1 MSAEAIDINAID
13 IAVQDERNDVRTDI
27 HGEFEYTCDGQ
38 EGTGCWSSMSHDG
51 ACIQLGRY
59 LRPTRLI
66 RINKDGH
73 DIFGAVV
80 WCRPTANSESFVA
93 GIRFIDGGVEASFLI
108 LSAMVQQ
115 MVRSRKQKQ
124 LNR

>member
-1 MSAEAIDINAID
+1 MSAEALE
-13 IAVQDERNDVRTDI
+13 IAVNDERNDVRANV
-27 HGEFEYTCDGQ
+27 HGEFEYTCDG
-38 EGTGCWSSMSHDG
+38 EDGTGCWSSMSHDG
-51 ACIQLGRY
+51 ACIKLGRY

-66 RINKDGH
+66 RITKDGH
-73 DIFGAVV
+73 DIFASVV
-80 WCRPTANSESFVA
+80 WCRPTTNSESFVA

-124 LNR
+124 LTR

>member
-1 MSAEAIDINAID
+1 MSAEALELTI
-13 IAVQDERNDVRTDI
+13 QDERVESRTSV
-27 HGEFEYTCDGQ
+27 HGTFEYTCDGQ

-51 ACIQLGRY
+51 ACIKLGRY
-59 LRPTRLI
+59 MRPTRLI
-66 RINKDGH
+66 RITKDGH
-73 DIFGAVV
+73 DIFGSVV
-80 WCRPTANSESFVA
+80 WCRPTTNSETFVA

-124 LNR
+124 LAR